1 MGETRLFIDWINIDK
16 GGIHGTFDS
25 ERISDEGWRII
36 ERNKKT
42 WGLHADLS
50 GHGMKSRRVPHGV
63 RITIEK
69 ARKSG
74 PWLQQDRPWEK
85 KIYFITVIHEDGKY
99 RGWYGVEFPRH
110 REAGND
116 TEQVLDKDQKAGFN
130 RTGLCYAES
139 EDGMHWIKPE
149 LGLIEFEGMK
159 NNNIVST
166 SDLVSSAVFRDDSA
180 PPEERYKAFAWDR
193 LSDVPYRADY
203 GLFGA
208 FSPDGYHWTRT
219 SEPLLPYFHDT
230 QNIACWDAERQK
242 YVGYFRHHLGGRA
255 ISYAETDDF
264 RNWPETEVIAHAGPL
279 DDPDVDYYTNCY
291 VRYPGLPS
299 VKLLFPAMYHHSS
312 DQLDVRLAVTHNGKA
327 IKWVSHDPI
336 IEVGEPGAWDGGRV
350 YAGPEMVRLPDG
362 TLAMPYLGVNA
373 THNES
378 AFMQFYEDGHD
389 LRSGHGWAIWD
400 EGRIAGIEARN
411 RGEFWTQPTSCS
423 GQPIEINARTTR
435 SGSVE
440 VELWDCEAGGNPI
453 AGFTLEECIAFRG
466 DAIWT
471 PLRWKG
477 KVDLSEL
484 KGRTIQLRIRLS
496 SAKIFGYRLVS
507 DSGAVSS

>member
-116 TEQVLDKDQKAGFN
+116 TEQVLDKDQKADFN

-242 YVGYFRHHLGGRA
+242 YVGYFRNHLGGRA

-336 IEVGEPGAWDGGRV
+336 IESASQVRGTGAACTPARKWCACPTARWPCPTWGSMPRTMRAPLCISMKTAMICAVVTAGRSGTKDGSRASRRATGVSSGRSRQVAAVSPSRSTPARPGPAALRWSYGIARPGAIPSPG
-350 YAGPEMVRLPDG
+350 
-362 TLAMPYLGVNA
+362 
-373 THNES
+373 
-378 AFMQFYEDGHD
+378 
-389 LRSGHGWAIWD
+389 LRSRSASRFAVTQS
-400 EGRIAGIEARN
+400 GRRCAGKAR
-411 RGEFWTQPTSCS
+411 
-423 GQPIEINARTTR
+423 PIYRNSRAGR
-435 SGSVE
+435 SNCESV
-440 VELWDCEAGGNPI
+440 
-453 AGFTLEECIAFRG
+453 
-466 DAIWT
+466 
-471 PLRWKG
+471 
-477 KVDLSEL
+477 
-484 KGRTIQLRIRLS
+484 
-496 SAKIFGYRLVS
+496 
-507 DSGAVSS
+507 